1 MKCSVFYILCTTLII
16 FIYYN
21 ILQNDKVKNCYA
33 TYTFRLIFFETV
45 LKFLYAIRNALGHH
59 INTTFHK
66 IRYATYSILNTE
78 NSGLGT
84 EY

>member
-45 LKFLYAIRNALGHH
+45 LKFSYAIRNAL
-59 INTTFHK
+59 
-66 IRYATYSILNTE
+66 
-78 NSGLGT
+78 
-84 EY
+84 